1 MPRYLNHV
9 ELAVDW
15 DIETRHG
22 ERYGTQTDNLKEKVI
37 ANMELYKL
45 KLLSP
50 RPVSRGEPLPVTD
63 LFAKLKRRQQKAHSI
78 REKTEKREKIQ
89 EARAKVREYR
99 QRVEAVR
106 WEDEMALRSR
116 KAGLRAD
123 SSESRDGLID
133 DEEDALPD
141 FVATDSWLTD
151 IAVGIF
157 DEQESFSRSYKKRFP
172 VEGLVRHG
180 RKGPKI

>member
-22 ERYGTQTDNLKEKVI
+22 ERYGTQTDNLKERVI

-63 LFAKLKRRQQKAHSI
+63 LFAKLKRRQQMAHSVG
-78 REKTEKREKIQ
+78 EKKEKREKIQ

-99 QRVEAVR
+99 QGVEAAR
-106 WEDEMALRSR
+106 WEDEMALRLR

-123 SSESRDGLID
+123 DSESRDGLID
-133 DEEDALPD
+133 ERDALPD

-157 DEQESFSRSYKKRFP
+157 DEQESFSRSCKKRFP
-172 VEGLVRHG
+172 VEGLVHHG
-180 RKGPKI
+180 RKGPNI